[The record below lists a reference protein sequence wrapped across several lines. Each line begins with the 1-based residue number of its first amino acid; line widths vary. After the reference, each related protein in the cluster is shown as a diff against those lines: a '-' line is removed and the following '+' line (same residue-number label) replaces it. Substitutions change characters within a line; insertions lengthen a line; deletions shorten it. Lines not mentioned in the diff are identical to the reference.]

1 MRVEAVPRSDAS
13 VPSPLASSARGGSPP
28 SSPPAPLPSGRG
40 GTRPRLRRLLRAH
53 PWRLG
58 TGLVLFGFALSHFLN
73 HALGLVSLPV
83 MEAVQEV
90 RSGFWRSAPG
100 TVLLYGS
107 LGVHAVLGVAG
118 TLARRSWRLPP
129 WQLVQVGLGLAIPVL
144 GAAHVVGTRVLA
156 QRLGKD
162 DSYRF
167 VLDGLWPDVAIAQS
181 LFLVAVWTHGVIG
194 LRLWLRE
201 KPWYPRLAPL
211 LLALAL
217 LVPALATAGWIE
229 AARRL
234 PLEAGEVRASPLPG
248 DGAEWPALA
257 TRGAWTGLAALAALL
272 LIRRGLDARGA
283 RVSVRY
289 ADGRRARLRPG
300 ATLLEGSRAAGLAHA
315 SACGGRGRCTTCR
328 VLVTEGAEG
337 LPPPNATETAALA
350 RIHAPPGVRLAC
362 QIRPA
367 APLAVRLLVPAGE
380 AANAGLDA
388 ARWGVERRI
397 TVLFADLRGFTA
409 LAERLYPY
417 DSVFLLNRYCELMA
431 RAVALHGGTV
441 DKFLGDG
448 VMALFGSA
456 PAPAPDAGAADAL
469 AAALAMLDALD
480 ALNAEF
486 QGTLREP
493 LRMGIGL
500 HAGPVV
506 LGRVGGAALTA
517 LGDTVN
523 IASRLESLNKEFGSV
538 LVASCAALEAAGL
551 TLSGA
556 ELRDVP
562 VRGREAALRVA
573 VARQRPVLEAAG
585 AGA

>member
-1 MRVEAVPRSDAS
+1 ML
-13 VPSPLASSARGGSPP
+13 LA
-28 SSPPAPLPSGRG
+28 
-40 GTRPRLRRLLRAH
+40 
-53 PWRLG
+53 
-58 TGLVLFGFALSHFLN
+58 FALTHFLN
-73 HALGLVSLPV
+73 HALGLVSLDV
-83 MEAVQEV
+83 MEAAQRM
-90 RSGFWRSAPG
+90 RSGVWSSLPG

-107 LGVHAVLGVAG
+107 LGLHAALGLG
-118 TLARRSWRLPP
+118 TTLARRSWRLPP
-129 WQLVQVGLGLAIPVL
+129 WQFAQIGLGLAIPVL
-144 GAAHVVGTRVLA
+144 GAAHVVATRGLSTAAGRDVT
-156 QRLGKD
+156 
-162 DSYRF
+162 YRY
-167 VLDGLWPDVAIAQS
+167 VLDGLWPDAAAVQT
-181 LFLVAVWTHGVIG
+181 LFLAAVWLHGVIG

-201 KPWYPRLAPL
+201 KAWYPRLAPL

-234 PLEAGEVRASPLPG
+234 PLEAGEVRARPLPG
-248 DGAEWPALA
+248 DSAEWPERA
-257 TRGAWTGLAALAALL
+257 TRAAWIGLAAIAALL
-272 LIRRGLDARGA
+272 VLRRALDGRGT

-300 ATLLEGSRAAGLAHA
+300 ATLLEGSLAAGLAHA
-315 SACGGRGRCTTCR
+315 SVCGGRGRCSTCR
-328 VLVTEGAEG
+328 VLVTEGAEE
-337 LPPPNATETAALA
+337 LPPPNATETGALA

-362 QIRPA
+362 QLRPTA
-367 APLAVRLLVPAGE
+367 ALSVRLLVPAGE
-380 AANAGLDA
+380 AMTVAADP

-431 RAVALHGGTV
+431 RAVEGHGGTV

-448 VMALFGSA
+448 VMALFGIK
-456 PAPAPDAGAADAL
+456 PAPDAGAADAL
-469 AAALAMLDALD
+469 RAALAMLDALD

-506 LGRVGGAALTA
+506 LGRVGGASLTA
-517 LGDTVN
+517 LGDSVN
-523 IASRLESLNKEFGSV
+523 IASRLEALNKEFGSV
-538 LVASCAALEAAGL
+538 LVASSAALEAAGL
-551 TLSGA
+551 SLAGA

-573 VARQRPVLEAAG
+573 VARARPVLEAALD
-585 AGA
+585 APPSAA